1 MKRKEFLNKIKQA
14 VLTIDDKAVIILF
27 GSHARGDAR
36 KDSDWDILVVTN
48 KQAGVKLQNNIRD
61 RMYDIELE
69 YLQPVST
76 VIVDKPQWDK
86 ISITGFYE
94 NVIKEGVAL

>member
-1 MKRKEFLNKIKQA
+1 MEQKEFLKRIKQA
-14 VLTIDDKAVIILF
+14 ILTIDGKAEIILF
-27 GSHARGDAR
+27 GSRARGDAG
-36 KDSDWDILVVTN
+36 KDSDWDILVVTD
-48 KQAGVKLQNNIRD
+48 KQAGIALQNSIRD

-76 VIVDKPQWDK
+76 IILDKSHWNK

-94 NVIKEGVAL
+94 NVMKEGVAL

>member
-1 MKRKEFLNKIKQA
+1 MEQKEFLKRIKQA
-14 VLTIDDKAVIILF
+14 ILTIDDKAEIILF
-27 GSHARGDAR
+27 GSRARGDAR
-36 KDSDWDILVVTN
+36 KDSDWDILVVTD
-48 KQAGVKLQNNIRD
+48 KRAGISLQNSICD

-76 VIVDKPQWDK
+76 IILDKPQWNK

-94 NVIKEGVAL
+94 NVMKEGIAL